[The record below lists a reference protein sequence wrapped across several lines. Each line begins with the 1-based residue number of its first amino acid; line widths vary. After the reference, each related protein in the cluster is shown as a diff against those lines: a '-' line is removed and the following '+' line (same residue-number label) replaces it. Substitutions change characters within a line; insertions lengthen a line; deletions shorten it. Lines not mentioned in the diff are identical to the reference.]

1 MVSMSEILDRKTIK
15 ALGADARQDIMKLLT
30 KRPHTASEIAK
41 ATGKHVTT
49 ITEHLTVLE
58 QSDLVRKKDNTNK
71 WVYYTLTD
79 KGEHLFKPQFYSWVV
94 VFSLSVVFIFVGML
108 RMFNTNTLAVAMA
121 EKSSDTLL
129 GASVT
134 APIVAPIDIKGFFGW
149 LWGVMKNCF
158 LVLRKKKKKGGGGGR
173 PTFYNISFALRI
185 F

>member
-1 MVSMSEILDRKTIK
+1 MSEILDRKTIK

-58 QSDLVRKKDNTNK
+58 KSDLVRKKDSTNK

-94 VFSLSVVFIFVGML
+94 VFSLSIVFIFVGFL
-108 RMFNTNTLAVAMA
+108 RIFNNSSIASTMA
-121 EKSSDTLL
+121 EKSSDVLAQGAPSVAGVPITVPTDYTGYFLIVL
-129 GASVT
+129 GV
-134 APIVAPIDIKGFFGW
+134 IGIIY
-149 LWGVMKNCF
+149 
-158 LVLRKKKKKGGGGGR
+158 LVYRKYKK
-173 PTFYNISFALRI
+173 
-185 F
+185 

>member
-1 MVSMSEILDRKTIK
+1 M
-15 ALGADARQDIMKLLT
+15 
-30 KRPHTASEIAK
+30 
-41 ATGKHVTT
+41 
-49 ITEHLTVLE
+49 LE

-134 APIVAPIDIKGFFGW
+134 APMVAPIDYTGYLLIVLGLIGIAY
-149 LWGVMKNCF
+149 
-158 LVLRKKKKKGGGGGR
+158 LVYRKYKK
-173 PTFYNISFALRI
+173 
-185 F
+185 

>member
-1 MVSMSEILDRKTIK
+1 MSEVLDRKTIK

-108 RMFNTNTLAVAMA
+108 RLFNTNKLAVAMA

-134 APIVAPIDIKGFFGW
+134 APMVAPIDYTGYLLIVLGLIGIAY
-149 LWGVMKNCF
+149 
-158 LVLRKKKKKGGGGGR
+158 LVYRKYKK
-173 PTFYNISFALRI
+173 
-185 F
+185 